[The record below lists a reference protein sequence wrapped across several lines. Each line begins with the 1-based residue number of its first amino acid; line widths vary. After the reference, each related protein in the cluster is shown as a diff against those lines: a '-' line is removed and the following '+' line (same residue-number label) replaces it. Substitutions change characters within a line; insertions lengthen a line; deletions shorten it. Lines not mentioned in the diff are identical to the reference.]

1 MNDIAVNANNQAEN
15 GDFLSLEMVFCQ
27 IVIQM
32 HKETHPTLDGLA
44 ESWIKKS
51 SNVVHHARISG
62 HQALINF
69 LSQRQSK
76 VSQREKIILEEEI
89 QKLKR
94 NAAKIYSIPR
104 AFGFLLPRV
113 NRQINL
119 PKREVLPIKIGE
131 IKITSHCV
139 TTGANSKFMQIKMAW
154 KSRLAEVKIWL
165 KRSKAR
171 STV

>member
-1 MNDIAVNANNQAEN
+1 VTKLASNESSQEKNPDL
-15 GDFLSLEMVFCQ
+15 LSLEAVFCE

-32 HKETHPTLDGLA
+32 HNETHPTLDGLA
-44 ESWIKKS
+44 ENWIKKS
-51 SNVVHHARISG
+51 SNVVHYARIEG

-69 LSQRQSK
+69 LSQRRSK
-76 VSQREKIILEEEI
+76 ASQREKIILEAEI

-104 AFGFLLPRV
+104 AFGFLLPKV
-113 NRQINL
+113 IRQINL
-119 PKREVLPIKIGE
+119 PKREVLPITIGE

-139 TTGANSKFMQIKMAW
+139 TTGANSKFMQIKMAC